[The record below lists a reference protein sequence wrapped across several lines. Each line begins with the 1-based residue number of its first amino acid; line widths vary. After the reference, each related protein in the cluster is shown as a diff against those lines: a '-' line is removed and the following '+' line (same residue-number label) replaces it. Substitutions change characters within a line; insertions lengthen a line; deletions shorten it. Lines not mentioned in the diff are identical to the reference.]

1 MSGTWWLSTIF
12 TVVFVA
18 TYYLQAI
25 PGHELHMAKKYGG
38 EWEEYVKTTP
48 KYIPG
53 FGH

>member
-1 MSGTWWLSTIF
+1 
-12 TVVFVA
+12 
-18 TYYLQAI
+18 
-25 PGHELHMAKKYGG
+25 MAKKYGG